1 MDLLLPVLLA
11 FYVACNLGANDVA
24 NSMGTSVGSKAIT
37 LTQAVIIAGILE
49 FTGAVCFGGRVSQT
63 LASDLIHVEEFA
75 PNLHLLF
82 VGMVA
87 VLLTCGLWL
96 QIATSFGLPVAS
108 SHAIVGAIAG
118 FSGVAIGPEAID
130 WSTLGRISLV
140 WVITPVISGSLAMV
154 FYNRLKAWILD
165 HPQARLRVEEWI
177 PWICTG
183 LFSIFGAIVLP
194 TLFSGFSIPQIP
206 NHTAMVGTAALGT
219 VALTALTWHRLSP
232 DRPLEAVFAQFQV
245 ISACFVAFAHG
256 SNDVGNAIAP
266 LAVISQ
272 IREGDILMP
281 GNFQVPIW
289 SLVVGAIGI
298 VFGLAIWG
306 KNVISTVGENITPL
320 KPSGGFCAEL
330 ATATTILLA
339 SRLGFPVSTSH
350 ALVGAVVGIGLVQR
364 SPSSPL
370 KLKTLRE
377 IALVWAITLPLT
389 ASISATI
396 LAIVRLFS
404 ASPT

>member
-37 LTQAVIIAGILE
+37 LTQAVLIAGILE
-49 FTGAVCFGGRVSQT
+49 FTGAVWFGSRVSET
-63 LASDLIHVEEFA
+63 LATDLIHLEEFA
-75 PNLHLLF
+75 PDLQLLF
-82 VGMVA
+82 LGMVS

-96 QIATSFGLPVAS
+96 QIATRFGLPVAS
-108 SHAIVGAIAG
+108 SHAIIGAIAG
-118 FSGVAIGPEAID
+118 FSGVAIGPEAMD

-140 WVITPVISGSLAMV
+140 WVITPVVSGSLAMV
-154 FYNRLKAWILD
+154 FYHRLKAGILD
-165 HPQARLRVEEWI
+165 HPQSQLRLQEWI

-194 TLFSGFSIPQIP
+194 TLFANFSIPHLP
-206 NHTAMVGTAALGT
+206 NHTAMIGTAALGT
-219 VALTALTWHRLSP
+219 LGLTALSWHQFSSEK
-232 DRPLEAVFAQFQV
+232 PLEGLFAQFQV

-272 IREGDILMP
+272 IRQGDMLMP
-281 GNFQVPIW
+281 GNFQVPLW
-289 SLVVGAIGI
+289 SLIVGAIGI

-320 KPSGGFCAEL
+320 KPSGGFCAEV

-339 SRLGFPVSTSH
+339 SRFGFPVSTSH

-370 KLKTLRE
+370 KFKTLRE
-377 IALVWAITLPLT
+377 IGLVWAITLPLT

-396 LAIVRLFS
+396 LAIVRLFW
-404 ASPT
+404 A